1 MLFERGHGAGVHVAA
16 RADLEV
22 QSLAARD
29 LHPLARLRGRLAAHD
44 VDAVADAR
52 GAEARGLEHAVAA
65 VRLARVAGEP
75 EAAVE
80 RDLHR
85 FGVVARREVALGA
98 REVETDHASGAVA
111 NRAH

>member
-22 QSLAARD
+22 QSLAARH

-65 VRLARVAGEP
+65 VPLARVAGEP
-75 EAAVE
+75 EAAVQ

-85 FGVVARREVALGA
+85 LRVVAPPGMKLR
-98 REVETDHASGAVA
+98 T
-111 NRAH
+111 RA